1 MTLIREI
8 TAEDFSR
15 GVKNPYFDK
24 LMTKTEV
31 AIKKEDYAVF
41 CEVGEMNGVP
51 AEMIMRNCLSDWAQK
66 LRDHD

>member
-1 MTLIREI
+1 MINEI
-8 TAEDFSR
+8 TPEEFDR

-31 AIKKEDYAVF
+31 SLRKEDYSIF

-51 AEMIMRNCLSDWAQK
+51 AEMIMRNCLADWAKK
-66 LRDHD
+66 LREHD

>member
-1 MTLIREI
+1 MIKEI
-8 TAEDFSR
+8 TEKDFSR

-31 AIKKEDYAVF
+31 ALRKEDYSIF

-51 AEMIMRNCLSDWAQK
+51 AEMIMRNCLADWAEK
-66 LRDHD
+66 LRKHEE